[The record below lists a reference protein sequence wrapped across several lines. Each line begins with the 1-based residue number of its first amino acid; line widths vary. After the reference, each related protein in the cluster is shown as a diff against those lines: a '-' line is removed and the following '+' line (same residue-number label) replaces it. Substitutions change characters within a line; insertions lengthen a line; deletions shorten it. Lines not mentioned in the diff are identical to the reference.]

1 MVILD
6 RMNQNMECKLHRI
19 LMFTILQQINRND
32 HAIHLKLPRDYVTAN
47 RTTHNFL
54 FIKSRT
60 IYIMPKRCYLLS
72 FVFSSLLLPFI
83 VTLKHGNC
91 LHCPANMQFFPSVL
105 LNYICMLFR
114 SATRR
119 LFKPKRLNSCDKQF
133 SKTSWHLTSIHQ
145 IVSCASSMW
154 KEQRMTKKNCL
165 SFYLANALKELSKGI
180 LLLPLMEWMNERL

>member
-1 MVILD
+1 M
-6 RMNQNMECKLHRI
+6 QE
-19 LMFTILQQINRND
+19 ILQQINRND
-32 HAIHLKLPRDYVTAN
+32 HAIHLKLLRVTAN

-72 FVFSSLLLPFI
+72 FAFFRVAVAFHCHIEAWKLPSLFRQ
-83 VTLKHGNC
+83 H
-91 LHCPANMQFFPSVL
+91 AFFPSAL

-114 SATRR
+114 NATWR

-145 IVSCASSMW
+145 IVSYASSMW

-165 SFYLANALKELSKGI
+165 SFCLTNALKELSKGI